1 MNERKIKIIAIA
13 MHLLMNVA
21 SGWMFGD
28 GNATKAAWRLVVT
41 LASLSVQWEGA
52 HLLIGYGRRKFPHLS
67 EVRRRV
73 TFSAVF
79 CVVYAVLVQLLTEFG
94 IDTMIDDGPFLQN
107 PFRPVVIFIQALL
120 FALTTIGLFEAV
132 YFYTHYSR
140 AEVEKEALSRA
151 NLEIQL
157 NSLKT
162 QVQPHFLFNSLNTL
176 QALVLS
182 AENKKA
188 VRFIGDLSQVY
199 RYLLQSNDHPL
210 IPLEQELAF
219 VHAYVNL
226 LKTRF
231 EEGLHVQLD
240 VNPAYRLH
248 RLPPLTLQLLVENAV
263 KHNVASASRPL
274 RILIHSNGTESIAV
288 RNNLQRKAPG
298 RVPSDKKGLL
308 NIATKYRLLN
318 QPDVLIHETGTAFEV
333 QVPLIKP

>member
-263 KHNVASASRPL
+263 KHNVVSASRPL
-274 RILIHSNGTESIAV
+274 TIRLYSNGQPTLLIE
-288 RNNLQRKAPG
+288 NNLQRRPRSDVA
-298 RVPSDKKGLL
+298 SDKKGLL
-308 NIATKYRLLN
+308 TISQKYRLLG
-318 QPDVLIHETGTAFEV
+318 QPDIEILETDQIFAVT
-333 QVPLIKP
+333 VPLVK

>member
-1 MNERKIKIIAIA
+1 MNERKIKIIAIT

-21 SGWMFGD
+21 SGWMFED
-28 GNATKAAWRLVVT
+28 GNAAKAALRLGVT
-41 LASLSVQWEGA
+41 LASLSIQWEVA
-52 HLLIGYGRRKFPHLS
+52 HLIIRYGRRKFPHLS

-73 TFSAVF
+73 TFSAAF
-79 CVVYAVLVQLLTEFG
+79 CVVHAVVLQLLTDLVVDVG
-94 IDTMIDDGPFLQN
+94 IDGGPFFGN
-107 PFRPVVIFIQALL
+107 PFRPVVILIQALL

-140 AEVEKEALSRA
+140 AEVEKEALTRA

-176 QALVLS
+176 QSLVLS

-231 EEGLHVQLD
+231 EEGLDVQLD
-240 VNPAYRLH
+240 VNPAYCRH

-274 RILIHSNGTESIAV
+274 RIWIHSNGTESIAV
-288 RNNLQRKAPG
+288 RNNLQRKPAG
-298 RVPSDKKGLL
+298 RVLSDKKGLL
-308 NIATKYRLLN
+308 NIATKYRLLD
-318 QPDVLIHETGTAFEV
+318 QPDVLIHETEAAFEV

>member
-1 MNERKIKIIAIA
+1 MNERKIKAIA
-13 MHLLMNVA
+13 VAMQFLMNVA
-21 SGWMFGD
+21 SGWMFED
-28 GNATKAAWRLVVT
+28 GNVTKAALRLGVV
-41 LASLSVQWEGA
+41 LSSISIQWELA
-52 HLLIGYGRRKFPHLS
+52 HVLIRYGRKRFPDLAQ
-67 EVRRRV
+67 VRRRV
-73 TFSAVF
+73 TFTAFLLVVHAV
-79 CVVYAVLVQLLTEFG
+79 VVQLVTEFVVDN
-94 IDTMIDDGPFLQN
+94 IIDDGLFLQN
-107 PFRPVVIFIQALL
+107 PFRPVVIFIQGLM
-120 FALTTIGLFEAV
+120 FTLTTIGLFEAI

-176 QALVLS
+176 QSLVLS

-210 IPLEQELAF
+210 IPLEKELAF

-231 EEGLHVQLD
+231 EEGLDVQLD
-240 VNPAYRLH
+240 INPAYRLH

-263 KHNVASASRPL
+263 KHNVVSASRPL
-274 RILIHSNGTESIAV
+274 RICIESNGAARITV
-288 RNNLQRKAPG
+288 RNNLQRKQPG
-298 RVPSDKKGLL
+298 RVESDRKGLL

-318 QPDVLIHETGTAFEV
+318 QPEVQIGETDTEFEV
-333 QVPLIKP
+333 QVPLIRP